1 MAIFEL
7 LKLFEGFQEVNYY
20 WIFLLNLWVVIGQ
33 KIEQFGFSSSFPPK
47 LIFCGLSPAFPI
59 IKYPSLALASLST
72 EIYSSTNLETQPFP
86 INDHETIAMGRGK
99 PTIAAETA
107 KKPKTAIQLKREER
121 RAKKALPRPE
131 IVIVYGGEKWA
142 EGEIFINPNWN
153 VIIL

>member
-1 MAIFEL
+1 M
-7 LKLFEGFQEVNYY
+7 
-20 WIFLLNLWVVIGQ
+20 GQ
-33 KIEQFGFSSSFPPK
+33 
-47 LIFCGLSPAFPI
+47 
-59 IKYPSLALASLST
+59 
-72 EIYSSTNLETQPFP
+72 
-86 INDHETIAMGRGK
+86 GR
-99 PTIAAETA
+99 PTTTAETA